1 MMIKQETKFGT
12 EIVTNTP
19 APLHNL
25 LVNFV
30 EKLEDYYLEAFEGQ
44 ATLQDVI
51 DKDPE
56 QLEWIGEVF
65 KLNVSN
71 KKLGIKKRY

>member
-71 KKLGIKKRY
+71 RKLGIKKRY

>member
-1 MMIKQETKFGT
+1 MIKQETKFGT
-12 EIVTNTP
+12 EIITNTP

-30 EKLEDYYLEAFEGQ
+30 EKLEDYYLEAFDGKL
-44 ATLQDVI
+44 TLQDI
-51 DKDPE
+51 IEKDPE

-65 KLNVSN
+65 KLNVTN
-71 KKLGIKKRY
+71 ERLGINKGY